1 MSSHLSNDE
10 FFTKLVSLLETR
22 QQKGH
27 GSIWLTQKR
36 LAFDESSASK
46 PTDSPLADLDPPS
59 APLPIVVR
67 ATDGNSQTKDR
78 KKSEKIKLST
88 IVQPDDLEAFYT
100 RYAEVCKQGMQALK
114 KRDRS
119 KRKKQKQG
127 KKKAQE
133 DKK

>member
-1 MSSHLSNDE
+1 MSSHLTNDE
-10 FFTKLVSLLETR
+10 FFTKLASLLETR

-27 GSIWLTQKR
+27 GSIFLTQKR
-36 LAFDESSASK
+36 LTFDDSSATK

-59 APLPIVVR
+59 APLPILVR

-78 KKSEKIKLST
+78 KKSDKVKLST
-88 IVQPDDLEAFYT
+88 VVQPDHLETFYT
-100 RYAEVCKQGMQALK
+100 RYADVCKQGMQALK

-127 KKKAQE
+127 KKKAQD

>member
-1 MSSHLSNDE
+1 MSSHSSNDE
-10 FFTKLVSLLETR
+10 FFTKLASLLETR

-27 GSIWLTQKR
+27 GSIFLTQKR
-36 LAFDESSASK
+36 LTHDESTSSK
-46 PTDSPLADLDPPS
+46 PADFPLADLEPPS
-59 APLPIVVR
+59 APLPILIR

-88 IVQPDDLEAFYT
+88 VVQPDDLESFYT
-100 RYAEVCKQGMQALK
+100 RYAEICKQGMQALK

-127 KKKAQE
+127 KKKAQD

>member
-1 MSSHLSNDE
+1 M
-10 FFTKLVSLLETR
+10 T
-22 QQKGH
+22 
-27 GSIWLTQKR
+27 
-36 LAFDESSASK
+36 FDESTASK
-46 PTDSPLADLDPPS
+46 PTDSPLADLEPPS
-59 APLPIVVR
+59 APLPILVR

-88 IVQPDDLEAFYT
+88 VVQPDDLETFYT

-119 KRKKQKQG
+119 KRKKQS
-127 KKKAQE
+127 KKKAQD

>member
-1 MSSHLSNDE
+1 MSSHLSNEE
-10 FFTKLVSLLETR
+10 FFTKLGSLLETR

-27 GSIWLTQKR
+27 GSIFLTQKR
-36 LAFDESSASK
+36 LSAQGSSTSK
-46 PTDSPLADLDPPS
+46 PADSPLADLEAPS
-59 APLPIVVR
+59 APLPILIR

-88 IVQPDDLEAFYT
+88 VVQPDELEAFYT
-100 RYAEVCKQGMQALK
+100 RYADVCKQGMQALK

-127 KKKAQE
+127 KKKAQD

>member
-1 MSSHLSNDE
+1 MSSHLSNEE
-10 FFTKLVSLLETR
+10 FFTQLGSLLETR

-27 GSIWLTQKR
+27 GSIFLTQKR
-36 LAFDESSASK
+36 LSADKSSTSK
-46 PTDSPLADLDPPS
+46 PADSPLANLEAPS
-59 APLPIVVR
+59 APLPILIR

-78 KKSEKIKLST
+78 KKSEKIKLGT
-88 IVQPDDLEAFYT
+88 VVQPDELEAFYT
-100 RYAEVCKQGMQALK
+100 RYADVCKQGMQALK

-127 KKKAQE
+127 KKKAQD

>member
-10 FFTKLVSLLETR
+10 FFTKLTSLLESR

-27 GSIWLTQKR
+27 GSIFLTQKR
-36 LAFDESSASK
+36 LTFDESSASK
-46 PTDSPLADLDPPS
+46 PTDSPLADLEPPS
-59 APLPIVVR
+59 APLPIIVR

-78 KKSEKIKLST
+78 KKSEKVKLST
-88 IVQPDDLEAFYT
+88 VVQPDDLEAFYT

>member
-1 MSSHLSNDE
+1 M
-10 FFTKLVSLLETR
+10 T
-22 QQKGH
+22 
-27 GSIWLTQKR
+27 
-36 LAFDESSASK
+36 FDESSASK
-46 PTDSPLADLDPPS
+46 PTDSPLADLEPPS
-59 APLPIVVR
+59 APLPILVR
-67 ATDGNSQTKDR
+67 ATDGNTQTKDR

-88 IVQPDDLEAFYT
+88 VVQPDDLEAFYT